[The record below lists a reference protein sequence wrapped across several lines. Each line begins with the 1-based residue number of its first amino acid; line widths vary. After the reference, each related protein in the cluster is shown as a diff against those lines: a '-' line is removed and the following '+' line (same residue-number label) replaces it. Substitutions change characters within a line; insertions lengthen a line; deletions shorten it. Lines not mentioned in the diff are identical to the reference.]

1 MQNANKALINA
12 AKGALNEESRDALT
26 NLFVGTADRN
36 FFLFFDR
43 LYTKWG
49 KATPVDIKK
58 NNDNI
63 LTSSPENT
71 QNGARSPKPTGPGA
85 SLRNSGPTHSAYG
98 LKHPE
103 LRPPWVL
110 EATLKKSPTKKRH
123 S

>member
-36 FFLFFDR
+36 FFVFFDG

-58 NNDNI
+58 NNDNMY
-63 LTSSPENT
+63 
-71 QNGARSPKPTGPGA
+71 KPWD
-85 SLRNSGPTHSAYG
+85 PT
-98 LKHPE
+98 
-103 LRPPWVL
+103 
-110 EATLKKSPTKKRH
+110 
-123 S
+123 